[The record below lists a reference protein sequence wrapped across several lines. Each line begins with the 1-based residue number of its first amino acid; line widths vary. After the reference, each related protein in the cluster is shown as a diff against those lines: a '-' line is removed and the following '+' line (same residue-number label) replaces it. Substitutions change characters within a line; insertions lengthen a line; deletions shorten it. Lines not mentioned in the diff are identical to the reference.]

1 MVNAVSNA
9 TPAQPVSQSTDTSAK
24 KPAQSAPKSAPSTDS
39 VQLSQTAQAMLAA
52 RQEATETAPQ
62 TAKEAGQGDLQ
73 AQRLLAKEAAAKP
86 VAK

>member
-9 TPAQPVSQSTDTSAK
+9 TQAQAVSTETSTK

-52 RQEATETAPQ
+52 RQEAMETAPQ

-73 AQRLLAKEAAAKP
+73 AQRLLAKEAPAKP
-86 VAK
+86 VAR